1 MADALAPCGDDVYRV
16 HQRRP
21 GRRPTLLAGLF
32 EWLPSRDFDE
42 DRVLVCMSVQHSY

>member
-1 MADALAPCGDDVYRV
+1 MDRQMADALAPCGDDVYRV

-32 EWLPSRDFDE
+32 EWLPGRDVDE
-42 DRVLVCMSVQHSY
+42 ARVLVCMLV